1 MKWRFMDAK
10 VNRVNDVGTLFE
22 LLTMVKPIACCIG
35 ARVAKRGISRWAAQ
49 ISLRCQLI
57 AHHPVALALLH
68 RKY

>member
-35 ARVAKRGISRWAAQ
+35 ARVAKRGISRWSAQ
-49 ISLRCQLI
+49 ISLLCQLI
-57 AHHPVALALLH
+57 AHQRLAIAILH
-68 RKY
+68 HRY